1 MSELLQR
8 LSLKSKTNENGI
20 YRLVPIES
28 IIINKYLPYG
38 VKLELEER
46 YEQKRSIFD
55 KKELKEGIFKDTNEK
70 IYVFPEK
77 IKWAQK
83 LKFNLLSKK
92 RSRTKT
98 INFSLIGLKKLKYKG
113 KPIPNIN
120 TILEKQFKFVFYSLI
135 VSKNFALYYS
145 LIKGKEDSDINLL
158 KIKNKIKLNKYSNLK
173 EFKKDFRNLW
183 CKYYTIYDTDKELLC
198 QTAIF
203 CRITENLL
211 EEISQMSYDDCCER
225 IKDLKNQ
232 IKINPNLKMILKEF
246 KDEDFNNA
254 NIDEN
259 KELPQQNNNMN
270 IISLDKNESNIDIK
284 NYPSKMLSSFNLD
297 NIFKSTI
304 KQNVE
309 NSSMSNYILNDIQNG
324 ENINE
329 NENENVEED
338 RDKDKDEY
346 DEKVF
351 LCNCIKNFN
360 HEQLL
365 GMISALDLSQM
376 QNDSVIELD
385 VNNLSPDQYKKLKEY
400 IFNYL
405 KQEENKLY
413 NLSDKLFKDIKD
425 ISFLNKKEESFHQSL
440 DNKKSWINN
449 LERDKDNI
457 NDYNKN
463 KVYDSN
469 ISANNK
475 IENKFNIN
483 QNINS
488 NEAIFNNYM
497 RQKSNEFNNM
507 LYNPQNSIY
516 QGEDNKLFGMNPY
529 SPNKIK
535 NNNFESENNFNKLF
549 VSNENNIANY
559 NNIIPNNRINNNAL
573 NNQNILN
580 NNNNNNRDFI
590 SKYFDSLSPISPIK
604 NPVESPNNKI
614 LSPINGLL
622 SPVINNN
629 VFYSL
634 IQKTSKG
641 LNQANNN
648 SNENNDSEERE
659 KK

>member
-28 IIINKYLPYG
+28 IIINKYIPYG

-70 IYVFPEK
+70 IYVFPDK

-120 TILEKQFKFVFYSLI
+120 TILEKQFKYVFYSLI
-135 VSKNFALYYS
+135 ISKNFALYYS
-145 LIKGKEDSDINLL
+145 LIKGKEDPDINLL
-158 KIKNKIKLNKYSNLK
+158 KIKNKIKFNKYSNLK

-183 CKYYTIYDTDKELLC
+183 CKYYTIYDSDKELLC

-211 EEISQMSYDDCCER
+211 EEISQMNYDDCCER

-232 IKINPNLKMILKEF
+232 IKNNPNLKMILNEF
-246 KDEDFNNA
+246 KDEENNF
-254 NIDEN
+254 NIDDN
-259 KELPQQNNNMN
+259 KESSQQNNNMN
-270 IISLDKNESNIDIK
+270 MISLDKNESNNEIK
-284 NYPSKMLSSFNLD
+284 NYTSKMLSSFNLD
-297 NIFKSTI
+297 NIFKSTV

-309 NSSMSNYILNDIQNG
+309 NSFMSNYILKDIPNAGNG
-324 ENINE
+324 NE
-329 NENENVEED
+329 DDYKEGEKD
-338 RDKDKDEY
+338 GDKEKDEY

-351 LCNCIKNFN
+351 LCNCIKNLN
-360 HEQLL
+360 HEQLI
-365 GMISALDLSQM
+365 GMISVLDLSQQ

-385 VNNLSPDQYKKLKEY
+385 VNNLTPTQYKKLREY
-400 IFNYL
+400 IFNCL

-413 NLSDKLFKDIKD
+413 NLSDKLFKDN
-425 ISFLNKKEESFHQSL
+425 SFLNKKEEPVHQNL
-440 DNKKSWINN
+440 DNKKSWV
-449 LERDKDNI
+449 

-469 ISANNK
+469 ISASNK
-475 IENKFNIN
+475 VENKFNFN

-488 NEAIFNNYM
+488 NEIIYNNIM
-497 RQKSNEFNNM
+497 KQKSNEFNNM
-507 LYNPQNSIY
+507 IFNPQNSIY
-516 QGEDNKLFGMNPY
+516 QGEDNKLYGMNIPY
-529 SPNKIK
+529 SPNIIK
-535 NNNFESENNFNKLF
+535 NNNFEIENNFNKLF
-549 VSNENNIANY
+549 SNENNMINY
-559 NNIIPNNRINNNAL
+559 NNNIIINNAL
-573 NNQNILN
+573 NNNVLN
-580 NNNNNNRDFI
+580 NNNIFNNNNNRDFI

-604 NPVESPNNKI
+604 NAVESPNNKI
-614 LSPINGLL
+614 LSPIAGLL
-622 SPVINNN
+622 NPVINNN
-629 VFYSL
+629 IFYPL
-634 IQKTSKG
+634 IQKTSKE

-648 SNENNDSEERE
+648 SNEN
-659 KK
+659 

>member
-20 YRLVPIES
+20 YKLVPIES

-55 KKELKEGIFKDTNEK
+55 KKELKEGIFKDINEK
-70 IYVFPEK
+70 IYVFPDK

-83 LKFNLLSKK
+83 LKFILLSKK

-113 KPIPNIN
+113 KPISNIN
-120 TILEKQFKFVFYSLI
+120 TILEKQFKYVFYSLI

-145 LIKGKEDSDINLL
+145 LIKEKEDSDINLL
-158 KIKNKIKLNKYSNLK
+158 KIKNKIKLNKYTNLK

-183 CKYYTIYDTDKELLC
+183 CKYYTIYDSDKELLC

-232 IKINPNLKMILKEF
+232 IKNNPNLKMILKEF

-254 NIDEN
+254 NSDDN
-259 KELPQQNNNMN
+259 KELSQQNNNMN
-270 IISLDKNESNIDIK
+270 IINLDKNESNNDIK
-284 NYPSKMLSSFNLD
+284 YYPSKMLSSFNLD

-309 NSSMSNYILNDIQNG
+309 NSSMSNYILKDANAENGNEDEND
-324 ENINE
+324 
-329 NENENVEED
+329 EED
-338 RDKDKDEY
+338 RDKDKDKDDY

-360 HEQLL
+360 HDQLL
-365 GMISALDLSQM
+365 GMISALDISQM
-376 QNDSVIELD
+376 QNDSVFELD
-385 VNNLSPDQYKKLKEY
+385 INNLSPTHYKKLREY

-413 NLSDKLFKDIKD
+413 NLSDKLFKDI
-425 ISFLNKKEESFHQSL
+425 SFINKKEESVYQSL
-440 DNKKSWINN
+440 ENKKNWINN
-449 LERDKDNI
+449 LEREKDNI

-463 KVYDSN
+463 KIYDSN

-475 IENKFNIN
+475 IENKFNLN
-483 QNINS
+483 KNINS
-488 NEAIFNNYM
+488 NEAIYNNFM
-497 RQKSNEFNNM
+497 KKKSNELNNIF
-507 LYNPQNSIY
+507 YNPQNSIY
-516 QGEDNKLFGMNPY
+516 QGEDNKLYAMNPY
-529 SPNKIK
+529 SPNIIK
-535 NNNFESENNFNKLF
+535 NNNFEIENNFNKLF

-559 NNIIPNNRINNNAL
+559 NNIISNNRINNNTL
-573 NNQNILN
+573 NNQNIL
-580 NNNNNNRDFI
+580 NNNNNRDFI

-604 NPVESPNNKI
+604 NAVESPNNKI

-629 VFYSL
+629 IFYPL
-634 IQKTSKG
+634 IQKTSKDS
-641 LNQANNN
+641 NQANIN
-648 SNENNDSEERE
+648 SNGNNDFDERE

>member
-8 LSLKSKTNENGI
+8 LSLESKTNENGI

-38 VKLELEER
+38 TKLELEER

-55 KKELKEGIFKDTNEK
+55 NKELKEGIFKDINEK
-70 IYVFPEK
+70 IYVFPDR

-113 KPIPNIN
+113 KPISNIN
-120 TILEKQFKFVFYSLI
+120 AILEKQFKYVFYSLI
-135 VSKNFALYYS
+135 VSKNFALFYS

-158 KIKNKIKLNKYSNLK
+158 KIKNKIKFNKYSNLK

-183 CKYYTIYDTDKELLC
+183 CKYYTINDSNKELLC

-211 EEISQMSYDDCCER
+211 EEISQMNYDDCCER

-232 IKINPNLKMILKEF
+232 IKNNPNLKAMLKEF
-246 KDEDFNNA
+246 KDEDFSFA
-254 NIDEN
+254 NFDDN
-259 KELPQQNNNMN
+259 KEISQQNNNNMN
-270 IISLDKNESNIDIK
+270 IISLDKNESNNDIK
-284 NYPSKMLSSFNLD
+284 NYPSKILSSFNLD

-304 KQNVE
+304 KQNIE
-309 NSSMSNYILNDIQNG
+309 NSSFSNYTLKDIPNAENGNEDEND
-324 ENINE
+324 
-329 NENENVEED
+329 EEE
-338 RDKDKDEY
+338 RDKDNDDY

-351 LCNCIKNFN
+351 LCNCIKNLN
-360 HEQLL
+360 HEQLM
-365 GMISALDLSQM
+365 GMISILDLSQM
-376 QNDSVIELD
+376 QKDSVIELD
-385 VNNLSPDQYKKLKEY
+385 VNKLSPTQYKKLKEY

-413 NLSDKLFKDIKD
+413 NLSDKLFKDI
-425 ISFLNKKEESFHQSL
+425 SFLSEREESLHQSL
-440 DNKKSWINN
+440 DNKKPLINN
-449 LERDKDNI
+449 LEREKDNI
-457 NDYNKN
+457 KDYNKN
-463 KVYDSN
+463 KVFDSN
-469 ISANNK
+469 NK
-475 IENKFNIN
+475 FENKFNIN

-488 NEAIFNNYM
+488 NEAIYNNYIKQKNNKFNNI
-497 RQKSNEFNNM
+497 F
-507 LYNPQNSIY
+507 YNPQNSIY
-516 QGEDNKLFGMNPY
+516 QVEDNKIYAMNIPY
-529 SPNKIK
+529 SPNIKK
-535 NNNFESENNFNKLF
+535 NNIFDSENNFNKVF
-549 VSNENNIANY
+549 VSNENNFVNY
-559 NNIIPNNRINNNAL
+559 NNIMSNNRINNNIL
-573 NNQNILN
+573 NNQNIL
-580 NNNNNNRDFI
+580 NNNNNRDFI

-604 NPVESPNNKI
+604 NAVESPNNQI
-614 LSPINGLL
+614 FSPINSLL

-629 VFYSL
+629 IFYPL
-634 IQKTSKG
+634 IQKTSKD

-648 SNENNDSEERE
+648 FNENNDSDEKE

>member
-20 YRLVPIES
+20 YKLVPIES

-55 KKELKEGIFKDTNEK
+55 KKELKEGIFKDINEK
-70 IYVFPEK
+70 IYVFPDK

-83 LKFNLLSKK
+83 LKFILLSKK

-113 KPIPNIN
+113 KPISNIN
-120 TILEKQFKFVFYSLI
+120 AILEKQFKYVFYSLI
-135 VSKNFALYYS
+135 VSQNFALYYS

-183 CKYYTIYDTDKELLC
+183 CKYYTINDSDKELLC

-211 EEISQMSYDDCCER
+211 EEISQMNYDDCCER

-232 IKINPNLKMILKEF
+232 IKINPNLKAILKEF
-246 KDEDFNNA
+246 KDDDFSIV
-254 NIDEN
+254 NIDDN
-259 KELPQQNNNMN
+259 KEISQHCNNMN
-270 IISLDKNESNIDIK
+270 IISFDKNESNNDIK
-284 NYPSKMLSSFNLD
+284 NYPSKILSSFNLD
-297 NIFKSTI
+297 NIFKNTI
-304 KQNVE
+304 KQNIE
-309 NSSMSNYILNDIQNG
+309 NSSFSNYILKDIPNTENG
-324 ENINE
+324 NE
-329 NENENVEED
+329 DENVEEE
-338 RDKDKDEY
+338 RDKDNDDY

-351 LCNCIKNFN
+351 LCNCIKNLN
-360 HEQLL
+360 QEQLM
-365 GMISALDLSQM
+365 GMISILDLSQM

-385 VNNLSPDQYKKLKEY
+385 INKLSPTQYKKLKEY
-400 IFNYL
+400 IFTYL

-413 NLSDKLFKDIKD
+413 NLSDKLFKDI
-425 ISFLNKKEESFHQSL
+425 SFLNKREESLHQSL
-440 DNKKSWINN
+440 DNKKSLINN
-449 LERDKDNI
+449 LEKEKDNNI
-457 NDYNKN
+457 KDYNKN
-463 KVYDSN
+463 KVFDNN
-469 ISANNK
+469 ISDNNK

-483 QNINS
+483 QNINL
-488 NEAIFNNYM
+488 NEAMYNNYIK
-497 RQKSNEFNNM
+497 QKSNEFNNIF
-507 LYNPQNSIY
+507 YNPQNSIY
-516 QGEDNKLFGMNPY
+516 QIEDNKIYAMNTHY
-529 SPNKIK
+529 IPNIKK
-535 NNNFESENNFNKLF
+535 NNIYDSEHNFHNFF
-549 VSNENNIANY
+549 VSNENNFVNY
-559 NNIIPNNRINNNAL
+559 NNIMSNNRINNNVL
-573 NNQNILN
+573 NNQNILS
-580 NNNNNNRDFI
+580 NNNNRDFI

-604 NPVESPNNKI
+604 NVVESPNNQI
-614 LSPINGLL
+614 FSPINSLL

-629 VFYSL
+629 VFYPL
-634 IQKTSKG
+634 IQKTSKD

-648 SNENNDSEERE
+648 YNENNDSDEKE